1 MVGCGFYYA
10 LAVTGVAN
18 TGVVATLSVRL
29 FILSVIPSAAL
40 MLITFRDRKR

>member
-10 LAVTGVAN
+10 LAVTGVGN